1 MDMKQE
7 NSDNSQKKW
16 ESCVVCNLVDQN
28 TNVELNAFIS
38 EISKKNPM
46 PVIVNESIIFLNL
59 LLKTRVQ
66 KNKNEDMNFDRNDML
81 KHIRFCVASRDS
93 TLRMLIA
100 RNEIMDFLLDSA
112 SGTKEKT
119 QALGLLLKTNTS
131 ES

>member
-1 MDMKQE
+1 MKQE